1 MCPAGKITPNPCITV
16 NAYNAYSVDM
26 SATKRIPVSEQVW
39 RMLSELKKPGQTYDS
54 LLEEIVENEKNLRF
68 IREMDKIESES
79 DFEELLL

>member
-1 MCPAGKITPNPCITV
+1 
-16 NAYNAYSVDM
+16 M

-39 RMLSELKKPGQTYDS
+39 RMLSELKQPGQTYDS

-68 IREMDKIESES
+68 IREMEKIESES

>member
-1 MCPAGKITPNPCITV
+1 MPKRKATINPCITV
-16 NAYNAYSVDM
+16 NGYNAYSVDM
-26 SATKRIPVSEQVW
+26 SATKRIPVSEPVW

-54 LLEEIVENEKNLRF
+54 LLEEIVENEKHLRF